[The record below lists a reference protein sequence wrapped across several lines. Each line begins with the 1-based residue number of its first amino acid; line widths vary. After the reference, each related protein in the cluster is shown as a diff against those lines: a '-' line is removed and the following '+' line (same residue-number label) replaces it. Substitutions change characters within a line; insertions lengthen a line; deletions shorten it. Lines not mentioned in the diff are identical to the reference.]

1 MTDWYT
7 EALATVDV
15 SEWPLWG
22 SNPTY
27 TGRFV
32 DDFGTM
38 IRVYQYFGDDTFVV
52 ESD

>member
-7 EALATVDV
+7 EALAPMWRNGTWVAAYAA
-15 SEWPLWG
+15 
-22 SNPTY
+22 Y
-27 TGRFV
+27 TGHFV